1 MNHSVKTKEK
11 SEALMSVLKT
21 VVELGIKYLG
31 ILVGMSLAGI
41 LLLTCSYL
49 LPVNRELKEASL
61 EYSYA
66 MGWAPP
72 VNNRYAQYTS
82 FFTSYEPG
90 ILDDTTDHII
100 LEKCFDEREGS
111 AIKRAADMNGYSRYW
126 HGYVAVLRPIFYFVD
141 YWDWLLINSFLQLLL
156 MGCVGYG
163 VYKVTGKKRYLLAF
177 FSSCVFLTPAATGMS
192 LQYSPCF
199 YISLLGSLFC
209 LLKADWI
216 LEKHR
221 RYYLFLFLGIATC
234 YFDFLTYPLLCF
246 ALPFCWLMVAVCKK
260 LDVKSQLALLF
271 GGGISFLVGYIGY
284 FFAKWIL
291 QAVIC
296 GNGNYFDGWE
306 AVMCH
311 IGNASEDYRLLHQN
325 YCRMDSL
332 YNNFRH
338 YLYPMFVVILVS
350 WIVIFFYQY
359 FKGSLQVGCENIIFV
374 AVTLTGPA
382 WYLIVNT
389 HTAHHHLFTYRNYN
403 ASLLGFML
411 FVCGTMGISKGIRIN
426 VRICL
431 RRIAVF
437 AVCLALGVCGSRL
450 AKEDRTAIN
459 GGDNTELPLSE
470 GEVLEI
476 EFTPSVEC
484 IKGFSLLF
492 RTKASLDGEIRMELR
507 DEGRVC
513 EEKAVPVEEYDNSTL
528 STQLVDWRLEA
539 GKQYVLCV
547 SLEDNAD
554 GIYILV
560 TPEGEKPQPEYGKM
574 YLNGEKLGD
583 IAPLSCIV
591 YRGHM
596 QTKMVKLY
604 LSACGAAFVLAWI
617 LAVRAYLTELRSGS
631 GNRSLS

>member
-1 MNHSVKTKEK
+1 MKTKENGK
-11 SEALMSVLKT
+11 HLTCMLRTIFKVM
-21 VVELGIKYLG
+21 VKYLG
-31 ILVGMSLAGI
+31 ILASAALIGI

-49 LPVNRELKEASL
+49 LPVNQELKEASL

-66 MGWAPP
+66 MGWAPL

-82 FFTSYEPG
+82 FFTTYEPG
-90 ILDDTTDHII
+90 ILDDATDSII
-100 LEKCFDEREGS
+100 LSKCFDEGEGS
-111 AIKRAADMNGYSRYW
+111 ALKRAAYMNGYSRYW

-246 ALPFCWLMVAVCKK
+246 AFPFCWLMVATGKK
-260 LDVKSQLALLF
+260 LDIKSQLALLF
-271 GGGISFLVGYIGY
+271 WGGISFLVGYGGF
-284 FFAKWIL
+284 FFAKWIV
-291 QAVIC
+291 QAVVC
-296 GNGNYFDGWE
+296 GNGNYFNGLGN
-306 AVMCH
+306 V
-311 IGNASEDYRLLHQN
+311 IGYISSVSDDYRLLHQN
-325 YCRMDSL
+325 YCRIDSM

-338 YLYPMFVVILVS
+338 YLYPVFGIVLVS
-350 WIVIFFYQY
+350 WIGIFLYQ
-359 FKGSLQVGCENIIFV
+359 FFRGNLKAGCENVIFV

-389 HTAHHHLFTYRNYN
+389 HTAYHHLFTYRNN
-403 ASLLGFML
+403 VASLLGFML
-411 FVCGTMGISKGIRIN
+411 FVCSTMDMGQRACAAPR
-426 VRICL
+426 VYLQRV
-431 RRIAVF
+431 IAF
-437 AVCLALGVCGSRL
+437 IACLALGVCGSRL
-450 AKEDRTAIN
+450 AKEDRTTIN
-459 GGDNTELPLSE
+459 GVENTELLLTE
-470 GEVLEI
+470 GQVLEI

-507 DEGRVC
+507 DEGGVC

-528 STQLVDWRLEA
+528 STQLGGWKRESSI
-539 GKQYVLCV
+539 C
-547 SLEDNAD
+547 
-554 GIYILV
+554 
-560 TPEGEKPQPEYGKM
+560 
-574 YLNGEKLGD
+574 
-583 IAPLSCIV
+583 CV
-591 YRGHM
+591 YR
-596 QTKMVKLY
+596 
-604 LSACGAAFVLAWI
+604 
-617 LAVRAYLTELRSGS
+617 
-631 GNRSLS
+631 